1 MRVIFLESKIL
12 AQSDFFGSMKNA
24 GIFLGRKKHRGIF
37 LSCEK
42 RNKGFFFWGGG
53 MLKRSSDFFG

>member
-1 MRVIFLESKIL
+1 MQVIFLESKIL
-12 AQSDFFGSMKNA
+12 AQSDFFGSMKDA

-42 RNKGFFFWGGG
+42 RNKGFFFFWGGG
-53 MLKRSSDFFG
+53 YAKKK